1 MIIKIVILVYINGD
15 DDAECIDR
23 SLLKAIIKIFFSQT
37 VLTLMLLYGKI
48 NK

>member
-23 SLLKAIIKIFFSQT
+23 SLLKAIINFFFADC
-37 VLTLMLLYGKI
+37 I
-48 NK
+48 NVNVIIW